1 VGLARKLE
9 DSVAVI
15 TGAASGIGLATAY
28 DLANRGAALVLAGH
42 QAEALEAV
50 AVECHERGAQ
60 ALAVR
65 TDVTD
70 EEQVAALA
78 RRAVETFGRIDLWI
92 NNPAVTAFGS
102 IEADHRG
109 AGGSYPI
116 AMPML
121 ATPQWIVVIVAIMA
135 GAVTFYD
142 VTKVIVLLLIS
153 TAIDLAVLLAA
164 DRIIRWIDLST
175 LQIIARGCRDSA
187 PGLGG
192 SAGHLGTA

>member
-1 VGLARKLE
+1 MARKLE

-164 DRIIRWIDLST
+164 DRIIRWIGPAT
-175 LQIIARGCRDSA
+175 LQIIARAARILH
-187 PGLGG
+187 PGPVG

>member
-1 VGLARKLE
+1 MGRKLE

-153 TAIDLAVLLAA
+153 TAIDLAVLLGV

-175 LQIIARGCRDSA
+175 LQIIARGCWDSA

>member
-1 VGLARKLE
+1 MGRKLE

-109 AGGSYPI
+109 VGGSYPI

-153 TAIDLAVLLAA
+153 TAINLAVLLAA

>member
-1 VGLARKLE
+1 VGLGRKLE

-187 PGLGG
+187 PGPGG
-192 SAGHLGTA
+192 SARHLGAA

>member
-1 VGLARKLE
+1 LGRKLE

-187 PGLGG
+187 PGPGG